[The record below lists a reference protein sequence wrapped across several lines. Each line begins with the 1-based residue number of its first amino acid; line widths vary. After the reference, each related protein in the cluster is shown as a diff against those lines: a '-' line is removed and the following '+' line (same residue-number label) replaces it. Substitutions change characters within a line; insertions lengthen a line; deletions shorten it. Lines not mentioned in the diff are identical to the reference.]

1 MIDNFESNTSRR
13 FSSLARLYGEAANQ
27 VLAQSHVM
35 IAGIGGVGSWAVEA
49 LARSGVGQLTLAD
62 LDHVAESNINRQV
75 HALESTVGMAKVQA
89 MRERIALINPDCQ
102 VNLIDDFIDA
112 ENIAPLLAQYQPD
125 LLLDCTDQVQA
136 KVAMLLAAREAK
148 IGFYMCGG
156 AGGKTDALSL
166 KQTDIAHARN
176 DNLLG
181 RIRTILR
188 KQYGFAKGS
197 DAHGKAL
204 KKVPAMKVKCF
215 WFDQP
220 AQLPSLWQ
228 NQTAAQAEAEA
239 QVQAAGQA
247 QAQNQAQAEG
257 PILATSQLNTLAQV
271 QAQAQAASP
280 VQAPQGL
287 SCAGYGSS
295 VMVTASMGLALANSA
310 IHELIQNRARM

>member
-1 MIDNFESNTSRR
+1 MMDNFESNTSRR
-13 FSSLARLYGEAANQ
+13 FSSLARLYGETASQ
-27 VLAQSHVM
+27 GLAHAHVM
-35 IAGIGGVGSWAVEA
+35 IAGIGGVGSWTVEA

-220 AQLPSLWQ
+220 AQLPSLWL
-228 NQTAAQAEAEA
+228 AEA
-239 QVQAAGQA
+239 QVQAQPSV
-247 QAQNQAQAEG
+247 QAQNQAQAEV
-257 PILATSQLNTLAQV
+257 QV
-271 QAQAQAASP
+271 QAQPS
-280 VQAPQGL
+280 APQGL

-295 VMVTASMGLALANSA
+295 VMVTATMGLALANSA
-310 IHELIQNRARM
+310 IHDLMAK

>member
-1 MIDNFESNTSRR
+1 MMDNFESNTSRR
-13 FSSLARLYGEAANQ
+13 FSSLARLYGETASQ
-27 VLAQSHVM
+27 GLAHAHVM
-35 IAGIGGVGSWAVEA
+35 IAGIGGVGSWTVEA

-75 HALESTVGMAKVQA
+75 HALDSTVGMAKVEA
-89 MRERIALINPDCQ
+89 MRERIAQINPDCQ

-136 KVAMLLAAREAK
+136 KVAMLLAARQAK

-181 RIRTILR
+181 RIRQILR
-188 KQYGFAKGS
+188 KQYGFAKGA
-197 DAHGKAL
+197 DAQGKAL
-204 KKVPAMKVKCF
+204 KKVPPMKVKCF

-220 AQLPSLWQ
+220 AQLPSLWL
-228 NQTAAQAEAEA
+228 AEA
-239 QVQAAGQA
+239 QVQAQ
-247 QAQNQAQAEG
+247 
-257 PILATSQLNTLAQV
+257 PS
-271 QAQAQAASP
+271 
-280 VQAPQGL
+280 APQGL

-295 VMVTASMGLALANSA
+295 VMVTATMGLALANSA
-310 IHELIQNRARM
+310 IHDLMAK

>member
-1 MIDNFESNTSRR
+1 MMDNFESNTSRR
-13 FSSLARLYGEAANQ
+13 FSSLARLYGETASQ
-27 VLAQSHVM
+27 GLAHAHVM
-35 IAGIGGVGSWAVEA
+35 IAGIGGVGSWTVEA

-125 LLLDCTDQVQA
+125 LLLDCTDQVPA
-136 KVAMLLAAREAK
+136 KIAMLLATRQAK

-181 RIRTILR
+181 RIRQILR
-188 KQYGFAKGS
+188 KQYGFAKGA
-197 DAHGKAL
+197 DAQGKAL
-204 KKVPAMKVKCF
+204 KKVPPMKVKCF

-220 AQLPSLWQ
+220 AQLPSLWL
-228 NQTAAQAEAEA
+228 AEA
-239 QVQAAGQA
+239 QVQAQ
-247 QAQNQAQAEG
+247 
-257 PILATSQLNTLAQV
+257 PS
-271 QAQAQAASP
+271 
-280 VQAPQGL
+280 APQGL

-295 VMVTASMGLALANSA
+295 VMVTATMGLALANSA
-310 IHELIQNRARM
+310 IHDLMAK

>member
-1 MIDNFESNTSRR
+1 MMDNFESNTSRR
-13 FSSLARLYGEAANQ
+13 FSSLARLYGETASQ
-27 VLAQSHVM
+27 GLAHAHVM
-35 IAGIGGVGSWAVEA
+35 IAGIGGVGSWTVEA

-75 HALESTVGMAKVQA
+75 HALDSTVGMAKVEA
-89 MRERIALINPDCQ
+89 MRERIAQINPDCQ

-220 AQLPSLWQ
+220 AQLPSLWL
-228 NQTAAQAEAEA
+228 AEA
-239 QVQAAGQA
+239 QVQAQPSV
-247 QAQNQAQAEG
+247 QAQNQAQAEV
-257 PILATSQLNTLAQV
+257 QV
-271 QAQAQAASP
+271 QAQPS
-280 VQAPQGL
+280 APQGL

-295 VMVTASMGLALANSA
+295 VMVTATMGLALANSA
-310 IHELIQNRARM
+310 IHDLMAK

>member
-1 MIDNFESNTSRR
+1 MMDNFESNTSRR

-181 RIRTILR
+181 RIRQILR
-188 KQYGFAKGS
+188 KQYGFAKGA
-197 DAHGKAL
+197 DAQGKAL
-204 KKVPAMKVKCF
+204 KKVPPMKVKCF

-220 AQLPSLWQ
+220 AQLPSLWL
-228 NQTAAQAEAEA
+228 AEA
-239 QVQAAGQA
+239 QVQAQPSV
-247 QAQNQAQAEG
+247 QAQNQAQAEV
-257 PILATSQLNTLAQV
+257 QV
-271 QAQAQAASP
+271 QAQPS
-280 VQAPQGL
+280 APQGL

-295 VMVTASMGLALANSA
+295 VMVTATMGLALANSA
-310 IHELIQNRARM
+310 IHDLMAK

>member
-1 MIDNFESNTSRR
+1 MMDNFESNTSRR
-13 FSSLARLYGEAANQ
+13 FSSLARLYGETASQ
-27 VLAQSHVM
+27 GLAHAHVM
-35 IAGIGGVGSWAVEA
+35 IAGIGGVGSWTVEA

-125 LLLDCTDQVQA
+125 LLLDCTDQVPA
-136 KVAMLLAAREAK
+136 KIAMLLAARQAK

-181 RIRTILR
+181 RIRQILR
-188 KQYGFAKGS
+188 KQYGFAKGA
-197 DAHGKAL
+197 DAQGKAL
-204 KKVPAMKVKCF
+204 KKVPPMKVKCF
-215 WFDQP
+215 RFDQP
-220 AQLPSLWQ
+220 AQLPSLWL
-228 NQTAAQAEAEA
+228 AEA

>member
-1 MIDNFESNTSRR
+1 MMDNFESNTSRR
-13 FSSLARLYGEAANQ
+13 FSSLARLYGETASQ
-27 VLAQSHVM
+27 GLAHAHVM
-35 IAGIGGVGSWAVEA
+35 IAGIGGVGSWTVEA

-102 VNLIDDFIDA
+102 VNLLDDFIDA

-125 LLLDCTDQVQA
+125 LLLDCTDQVPA
-136 KVAMLLAAREAK
+136 KIAMLLAARQAK

-181 RIRTILR
+181 RIRQILR
-188 KQYGFAKGS
+188 KQYGFAKGA
-197 DAHGKAL
+197 DAQGKAL
-204 KKVPAMKVKCF
+204 EKVPPMKFKCF
-215 WFDQP
+215 WVDQP
-220 AQLPSLWQ
+220 AHLPSLWL
-228 NQTAAQAEAEA
+228 AEA
-239 QVQAAGQA
+239 QVQAQPSV
-247 QAQNQAQAEG
+247 QAQNQAQAQAEV
-257 PILATSQLNTLAQV
+257 QV
-271 QAQAQAASP
+271 QAQPS
-280 VQAPQGL
+280 APQGL

-295 VMVTASMGLALANSA
+295 VMVTATMGLALANSA
-310 IHELIQNRARM
+310 IHDLMAK

>member
-1 MIDNFESNTSRR
+1 MMDNFESNTSRR
-13 FSSLARLYGEAANQ
+13 FSSLARLYGETASQ
-27 VLAQSHVM
+27 GLAHAHVM
-35 IAGIGGVGSWAVEA
+35 IAGIGGVGSWTVEA

-181 RIRTILR
+181 RIRQILR
-188 KQYGFAKGS
+188 KQYGFAKGA
-197 DAHGKAL
+197 DAQGKAL
-204 KKVPAMKVKCF
+204 KKVPPMKVKCF

-220 AQLPSLWQ
+220 AQLPSLWL
-228 NQTAAQAEAEA
+228 AEA
-239 QVQAAGQA
+239 QVQAQPSV
-247 QAQNQAQAEG
+247 QAQNQAQAEV
-257 PILATSQLNTLAQV
+257 QV
-271 QAQAQAASP
+271 QAQPS
-280 VQAPQGL
+280 APQGL

-295 VMVTASMGLALANSA
+295 VMVTATMGLALANSA
-310 IHELIQNRARM
+310 IHDLMAK

>member
-1 MIDNFESNTSRR
+1 MDNFESNTSRR

-35 IAGIGGVGSWAVEA
+35 LAGIGGVGSWAVEA

-75 HALESTVGMAKVQA
+75 HALDSTVGMAKVEA
-89 MRERIALINPDCQ
+89 MRERIAQINPDCQ

-136 KVAMLLAAREAK
+136 KVAMLLAAREVK

-156 AGGKTDALSL
+156 AGGKTDVLSL

-204 KKVPAMKVKCF
+204 KKVAPMKVRCF

-228 NQTAAQAEAEA
+228 NQAAAHEQVAQQAQLAPSPEAEAEGHA
-239 QVQAAGQA
+239 P
-247 QAQNQAQAEG
+247 E
-257 PILATSQLNTLAQV
+257 TSQLNTAP
-271 QAQAQAASP
+271 QAQAQAVSP

>member
-1 MIDNFESNTSRR
+1 MMDNFESNTSRR
-13 FSSLARLYGEAANQ
+13 FSSLARLYGETASQ
-27 VLAQSHVM
+27 GLAHAHVM
-35 IAGIGGVGSWAVEA
+35 IAGIGGVGSWTVEA

-125 LLLDCTDQVQA
+125 LLLDCTDQVPA
-136 KVAMLLAAREAK
+136 KIAMLLAARQAK

-181 RIRTILR
+181 RIRQILR
-188 KQYGFAKGS
+188 KQYGFAKGA
-197 DAHGKAL
+197 DAQGKAL
-204 KKVPAMKVKCF
+204 KKVPPMKVKCF

-220 AQLPSLWQ
+220 AQLPSLWL
-228 NQTAAQAEAEA
+228 AEA
-239 QVQAAGQA
+239 QVQAQPSV
-247 QAQNQAQAEG
+247 QAQNQAQAEV
-257 PILATSQLNTLAQV
+257 QV
-271 QAQAQAASP
+271 QAQPS
-280 VQAPQGL
+280 APQGL

-295 VMVTASMGLALANSA
+295 VMVTATMGLALANSA
-310 IHELIQNRARM
+310 IHDLMAK

>member
-1 MIDNFESNTSRR
+1 MDNFESNTSRR
-13 FSSLARLYGEAANQ
+13 FSSLARLYGETASQ
-27 VLAQSHVM
+27 GLAHAHVM
-35 IAGIGGVGSWAVEA
+35 IAGIGGVGSWTVEA

-125 LLLDCTDQVQA
+125 LLLDCTDQVPA
-136 KVAMLLAAREAK
+136 KIAMLLATRQAK

-181 RIRTILR
+181 RIRQILR
-188 KQYGFAKGS
+188 KQYGFAKGA
-197 DAHGKAL
+197 DAQGKAL
-204 KKVPAMKVKCF
+204 KKVPPMKVKCF

-220 AQLPSLWQ
+220 AQLPSLWL
-228 NQTAAQAEAEA
+228 AEA
-239 QVQAAGQA
+239 QVQAQPSV
-247 QAQNQAQAEG
+247 QAQNQAQAEV
-257 PILATSQLNTLAQV
+257 QV
-271 QAQAQAASP
+271 QAQPS
-280 VQAPQGL
+280 APQGL

-295 VMVTASMGLALANSA
+295 VMVTATMGLALANSA
-310 IHELIQNRARM
+310 IHDLMAK